1 MRGLGR
7 RIMMLVVVVVG
18 GIECMSITD
27 DRYWLACALLALDG
41 RVIAVM

>member
-1 MRGLGR
+1 LGR
-7 RIMMLVVVVVG
+7 MIMMLVVVVVG